1 MAIPD
6 ASVLYQLL
14 VDIEAPMDDIVASL
28 PYVIPALIL
37 GLMLLFYQRHLPRND
52 RVRNFIVFICILAF
66 AGSFLVMLY
75 AGFGSRWYGPT
86 DLPFG
91 SWSFFSR
98 TLQLFTDVIFGSVF
112 GSVLYVIG
120 ITALFAVLIHYTIT
134 PPEPDVVSLRE
145 ELRMSRDEATG
156 LLERVQNVEAENKRL
171 NEFLSEREESLTTL
185 EGELESIK
193 AEIQEREASIAM
205 MEEELGSKAAP
216 AAPTATAEY
225 DRQLSV
231 RDQTIEALTKQ
242 VESLKAGGTADVG
255 TLELQRSL
263 DQLRMRWEDL
273 TRRAETAAEV
283 SEAVI
288 ADLVDLISQVEAS
301 SKDDKT
307 KRAIVTLIEA
317 LGRSM
322 TRLSRETG
330 GAGEDEPPVTV
341 IGAIIMVNETVDTIK
356 KIIRS

>member
-6 ASVLYQLL
+6 ASALYQLL
-14 VDIEAPMDDIVASL
+14 VDIEAPMDDIIASL

-37 GLMLLFYQRHLPRND
+37 GLMLLFYQRHLPRD
-52 RVRNFIVFICILAF
+52 ARLRNLIVFVCILAF

-91 SWSFFSR
+91 SWGFFTR
-98 TLQLFTDVIFGSVF
+98 TLQLFTDVIFGSVL
-112 GSVLYVIG
+112 GSILYVVG
-120 ITALFAVLIHYTIT
+120 VTVLFAALIHYTIT

-145 ELRMSRDEATG
+145 ELRLSRDEAGG
-156 LLERVQNVEAENKRL
+156 LSERVQSIEAENKRL
-171 NEFLSEREESLTTL
+171 NQFLSEREESLTSL

-205 MEEELGSKAAP
+205 MEEELGSKAPPVAP
-216 AAPTATAEY
+216 AMTADFDA
-225 DRQLSV
+225 QLV
-231 RDQTIEALTKQ
+231 ARDQTIDALTRQ
-242 VESLKAGGTADVG
+242 VESLRSAGSGDVR
-255 TLELQRSL
+255 TQELQQSL
-263 DQLRMRWEDL
+263 EQLRTKWEDL

-288 ADLVDLISQVEAS
+288 SDLVDLISLVEAS
-301 SKDDKT
+301 KKDDAT

-330 GAGEDEPPVTV
+330 DSTGTEPPVTV
-341 IGAIIMVNETVDTIK
+341 IGAILMVNETVDAIK